1 MRTLRHTILKTN
13 MCTDIKINKRGEDAT
28 AESTHACA
36 LRNLKRLRTVDSV
49 EHRILTFKFF
59 RLSLG

>member
-1 MRTLRHTILKTN
+1 MRTLRHKILKTN

-36 LRNLKRLRTVDSV
+36 LRNLKRLKTLDSG
-49 EHRILTFKFF
+49 EH
-59 RLSLG
+59 